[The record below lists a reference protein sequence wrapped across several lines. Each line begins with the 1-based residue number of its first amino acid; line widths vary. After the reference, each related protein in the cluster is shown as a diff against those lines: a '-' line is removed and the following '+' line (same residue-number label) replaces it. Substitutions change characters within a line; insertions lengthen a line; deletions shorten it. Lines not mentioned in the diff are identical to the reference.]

1 MLVIKFGKR
10 ITNGEATELFQEKFS
25 REFRTL
31 RDLGAQL
38 LEAKAIR
45 YTETRSMDWDFGS
58 SDTYQLELTDVLYRF
73 QVAEEDAEKVKN
85 FLDLLQELDYE
96 FEYHLQQE
104 AFCMPLW
111 FTIFIKILYNI
122 NVTTYYKKGKMQM
135 ENSIAVQGQMEFM
148 GLEIPVVYGGFGRN

>member
-10 ITNGEATELFQEKFS
+10 IINGEATEILQEEFS

-45 YTETRSMDWDFGS
+45 YTETRSMGWDFGS
-58 SDTYQLELTDVLYRF
+58 GDTYQLELTDVLYRF
-73 QVAEEDAEKVKN
+73 QVAEEDVEKVKN

-96 FEYHLQQE
+96 FEYRL
-104 AFCMPLW
+104 
-111 FTIFIKILYNI
+111 
-122 NVTTYYKKGKMQM
+122 
-135 ENSIAVQGQMEFM
+135 
-148 GLEIPVVYGGFGRN
+148 R

>member
-10 ITNGEATELFQEKFS
+10 IINGEATELLQEEFS

-58 SDTYQLELTDVLYRF
+58 GDTYQLELTDVLYRF
-73 QVAEEDAEKVKN
+73 QVAEEDVEKVKN

-96 FEYHLQQE
+96 FEYRLQ
-104 AFCMPLW
+104 
-111 FTIFIKILYNI
+111 
-122 NVTTYYKKGKMQM
+122 
-135 ENSIAVQGQMEFM
+135 
-148 GLEIPVVYGGFGRN
+148 

>member
-10 ITNGEATELFQEKFS
+10 IINGEATELLQEEFS

-38 LEAKAIR
+38 LEAKATR

-58 SDTYQLELTDVLYRF
+58 NDTYQLELTDVLYRF
-73 QVAEEDAEKVKN
+73 QVAEEDVEKVKN

-96 FEYHLQQE
+96 FEYRLQ
-104 AFCMPLW
+104 
-111 FTIFIKILYNI
+111 
-122 NVTTYYKKGKMQM
+122 
-135 ENSIAVQGQMEFM
+135 
-148 GLEIPVVYGGFGRN
+148 

>member
-10 ITNGEATELFQEKFS
+10 IINGEATELLQEEFS

-73 QVAEEDAEKVKN
+73 QVAEEDVEKVKN

-96 FEYHLQQE
+96 FEYRLQ
-104 AFCMPLW
+104 
-111 FTIFIKILYNI
+111 
-122 NVTTYYKKGKMQM
+122 
-135 ENSIAVQGQMEFM
+135 
-148 GLEIPVVYGGFGRN
+148 

>member
-1 MLVIKFGKR
+1 MLVIKFGQR
-10 ITNGEATELFQEKFS
+10 IINGEATELLQEEFS

-58 SDTYQLELTDVLYRF
+58 NDTYQLELTDVLYRF
-73 QVAEEDAEKVKN
+73 QVAEEDVEKVKN

-96 FEYHLQQE
+96 FEYRLQ
-104 AFCMPLW
+104 
-111 FTIFIKILYNI
+111 
-122 NVTTYYKKGKMQM
+122 
-135 ENSIAVQGQMEFM
+135 
-148 GLEIPVVYGGFGRN
+148 

>member
-1 MLVIKFGKR
+1 MLVIKFGQR
-10 ITNGEATELFQEKFS
+10 IINGEATELIQEEFS

-45 YTETRSMDWDFGS
+45 YTETRSMGWDFGS

-73 QVAEEDAEKVKN
+73 QVAEEDVEKVKN

-96 FEYHLQQE
+96 FEYRLQ
-104 AFCMPLW
+104 
-111 FTIFIKILYNI
+111 
-122 NVTTYYKKGKMQM
+122 
-135 ENSIAVQGQMEFM
+135 
-148 GLEIPVVYGGFGRN
+148 

>member
-1 MLVIKFGKR
+1 MVRMLVIKFGQR
-10 ITNGEATELFQEKFS
+10 IIDGEATELLQEKFS

-31 RDLGAQL
+31 QDLGAQL

-73 QVAEEDAEKVKN
+73 QVAEEDVEKVKN

-96 FEYHLQQE
+96 FEYRLQ
-104 AFCMPLW
+104 
-111 FTIFIKILYNI
+111 
-122 NVTTYYKKGKMQM
+122 
-135 ENSIAVQGQMEFM
+135 
-148 GLEIPVVYGGFGRN
+148 

>member
-1 MLVIKFGKR
+1 MLVIKFGQR
-10 ITNGEATELFQEKFS
+10 IINGEATELLQEEFS

-73 QVAEEDAEKVKN
+73 QVAEEDVEKVKN

-96 FEYHLQQE
+96 FEYRL
-104 AFCMPLW
+104 
-111 FTIFIKILYNI
+111 
-122 NVTTYYKKGKMQM
+122 
-135 ENSIAVQGQMEFM
+135 
-148 GLEIPVVYGGFGRN
+148 R

>member
-1 MLVIKFGKR
+1 MNIIYQENKEEMVWMLVIKFGKR
-10 ITNGEATELFQEKFS
+10 IINGEATELLQEKFS

-58 SDTYQLELTDVLYRF
+58 NDTYQLELTDVLYRF
-73 QVAEEDAEKVKN
+73 QVAEEDVEKVKN

-96 FEYHLQQE
+96 FEYRLQ
-104 AFCMPLW
+104 
-111 FTIFIKILYNI
+111 
-122 NVTTYYKKGKMQM
+122 
-135 ENSIAVQGQMEFM
+135 
-148 GLEIPVVYGGFGRN
+148 

>member
-96 FEYHLQQE
+96 FEYHLQ
-104 AFCMPLW
+104 
-111 FTIFIKILYNI
+111 
-122 NVTTYYKKGKMQM
+122 
-135 ENSIAVQGQMEFM
+135 
-148 GLEIPVVYGGFGRN
+148 

>member
-10 ITNGEATELFQEKFS
+10 IINGEATELLQEKFS

-31 RDLGAQL
+31 QDLGAQL

-58 SDTYQLELTDVLYRF
+58 NDTYQLELTDGLYRF
-73 QVAEEDAEKVKN
+73 QVAEEDVEKVKN

-96 FEYHLQQE
+96 FEYRLQQE
-104 AFCMPLW
+104 AFYMPLW
-111 FTIFIKILYNI
+111 FTIFIKYRLKNC
-122 NVTTYYKKGKMQM
+122 Q
-135 ENSIAVQGQMEFM
+135 
-148 GLEIPVVYGGFGRN
+148 L